1 MPGSSKRERFE
12 REALKHVNELYATA
26 LRYCRNQKDAEDL
39 VQETLL
45 KAYAAWD
52 SFREGT
58 NCRAWLFRI
67 LTNSFINEYRR
78 NVKERR
84 WQGRGEPIIC
94 PRRRQQARDP
104 EGAILDKALGDEVVK
119 ALGEL
124 TPDFRTVVEMAD
136 LKGMSYK
143 EISRQLNCPMG
154 TVMSRLYRA
163 RRALEEGLKEYAR
176 EVGVLRPAIQAA

>member
-1 MPGSSKRERFE
+1 MPSLSKRERFE
-12 REALKHVNELYATA
+12 REAMEHVNELYATA
-26 LRYCRNQKDAEDL
+26 LRYVRNQKDAEDL

-78 NVKERR
+78 GVKERR

-94 PRRRQQARDP
+94 PRRRQAARDP
-104 EGAILDKALGDEVVK
+104 EGAIVEKMLGDEVVK
-119 ALGEL
+119 ALAEL

-136 LKGMSYK
+136 LRGMSYK

-163 RRALEEGLKEYAR
+163 RRALEEGLKEYAL
-176 EVGVLRPAIQAA
+176 ECGVLRAA